1 MLSALNLAL
10 AERSLEANFICL
22 LYALWDDSQHT
33 MQVANSGFPR
43 PLFCHDGVIT
53 VVEALG
59 LPLGL
64 FDDAQYEEMTIAAA
78 PGDVFVFFSDGI
90 LDAAGP
96 DGEQFGRARLER
108 VVAQTWA
115 ASAEEIADS
124 IITAVNQY
132 SAGADPFDDQTVV
145 VLKVTR

>member
-1 MLSALNLAL
+1 MLF
-10 AERSLEANFICL
+10 RS
-22 LYALWDDSQHT
+22 YALWDDEQRT

-43 PLFCHDGVIT
+43 PLFCHDGNIT
-53 VVEALG
+53 VVEATG

-64 FDDAQYEEMTIAAA
+64 FEDAQYDELTIPAA

-96 DGEQFGRARLER
+96 DGEQFGRARLES
-108 VVAQTWA
+108 VVAQTCG

-124 IITAVNQY
+124 IMTAVNQHVV
-132 SAGADPFDDQTVV
+132 GADPFDDQTVV
-145 VLKVTR
+145 VLKVTH